1 MDVGEWK
8 RPWTVAEDGD
18 MVVLLVDVVV
28 EKDLL

>member
-1 MDVGEWK
+1 MEVGEWK

-18 MVVLLVDVVV
+18 MVVDVVV